1 MLKFRTHALA
11 LATLAAVAAAPVAF
25 AQDSFGQ
32 SDTAAGKRFS
42 VVGGATLLQP
52 NNDTGRNDGIKV
64 DGGPAP
70 TASVSY
76 NFTDN
81 ISAELWGALDSFDH
95 RVRADGA
102 KIGTVEQRPLALSGQ
117 YHFGDVDNTFRPF
130 VGLGYH
136 HSNID
141 NEDLNPGGNHVSLT
155 TPKGAIGTVGIDM
168 NITPTWFARAD
179 ARYLRSRA
187 DVREAGVNTGQ
198 GLKLDPWTVGFG
210 IGARF

>member
-117 YHFGDVDNTFRPF
+117 YHFGTADQVMRPF
-130 VGLGYH
+130 VGLGYYE
-136 HSNID
+136 SNFS
-141 NEDLNPGGNHVSLT
+141 NEDIAGGGPHVGLET
-155 TPKGAIGTVGIDM
+155 AKGAIGTVGLDM
-168 NITPTWFARAD
+168 NITPTWFARVD
-179 ARYLRSRA
+179 ARYLRERA
-187 DVREAGVNTGQ
+187 DLRVDGAGVGQ
-198 GLKLDPWTVGFG
+198 DLKLDPWTLGFG
-210 IGARF
+210 VGARF